1 MLSCQVEYAGLV
13 CVHFMRPEFIAI
25 LSSMLW
31 AADAVLVSL
40 GARTSNVIGAAFLSY
55 AFSAGA
61 MWLVLSTYFPFERLA
76 SPATV
81 YFLLSG
87 CLQPLLARILY
98 YSGITRIGVARAGPL
113 RGVEPLLSVTLAILF
128 LHERPSV
135 NVYLGAALIVASVWL
150 VLWRSE
156 GDARA
161 TFTDYLLPLGAAL
174 CGAISQN
181 LRKTGLLL
189 LADPYA
195 GTAVSTSL
203 SLVLFG
209 AYLAGSGKARLIAPT
224 RRGLPFFAVAAM
236 VSTVAQVLNYEALNL
251 GEVSAMVPL
260 LNTTPLFAV
269 LFSAVFLRH
278 VETVTFRVALGALVM
293 FAGVVVIALR

>member
-1 MLSCQVEYAGLV
+1 
-13 CVHFMRPEFIAI
+13 MRPEFIAI

-40 GARTSNVIGAAFLSY
+40 GARTSNVVAAAFLSY

-61 MWLVLSTYFPFERLA
+61 MWIVLSTYFPFERLA
-76 SPATV
+76 SRATIF
-81 YFLLSG
+81 FLLSG

-113 RGVEPLLSVTLAILF
+113 RGVEPLLSVTIAILF

-135 NVYLGAALIVASVWL
+135 NVYVGAALIVASVWL
-150 VLWRSE
+150 VLWQSE
-156 GDARA
+156 TETRA

-174 CGAISQN
+174 CGAVSQN

-189 LADPYA
+189 LPDPYA

-203 SLVLFG
+203 SLVLFA
-209 AYLAGSGKARLIAPT
+209 AYLAGSGKMRLIAPT
-224 RRGLPFFAVAAM
+224 RRALPFFAAAAV
-236 VSTVAQVLNYEALNL
+236 VSTTAQVLNYEALNM
-251 GEVSAMVPL
+251 GDVSAMVPL

-269 LFSAVFLRH
+269 LFSVVFLRK
-278 VETVTFRVALGALVM
+278 VETVTLRIVLGALVM
-293 FAGVVVIALR
+293 FMGVVVIAFR

>member
-1 MLSCQVEYAGLV
+1 
-13 CVHFMRPEFIAI
+13 MRPEFIAI
-25 LSSMLW
+25 FSSMLW

-40 GARTSNVIGAAFLSY
+40 GARTANVVAAAFLSY
-55 AFSAGA
+55 AFSAA
-61 MWLVLSTYFPFERLA
+61 SMWLVLATYFPFERLA
-76 SPATV
+76 SRASV

-113 RGVEPLLSVTLAILF
+113 RGVEPLLSVTIAIVF

-135 NVYLGAALIVASVWL
+135 NVYVGAALIVASVWL
-150 VLWRSE
+150 VLWQSE
-156 GDARA
+156 AETRA
-161 TFTDYLLPLGAAL
+161 TLTDYLLPLGAAL
-174 CGAISQN
+174 CGAVSQN

-189 LADPYA
+189 LPDPYA
-195 GTAVSTSL
+195 GTAVSTTL
-203 SLVLFG
+203 SLALFA
-209 AYLAGSGKARLIAPT
+209 AYLAGSGKTRLIAPT
-224 RRGLPFFAVAAM
+224 RRGLPFFAAAAV
-236 VSTVAQVLNYEALNL
+236 VSTTAQVLNYEALNM

-278 VETVTFRVALGALVM
+278 IETVTLRVALGALVM
-293 FAGVVVIALR
+293 FTGVVVIALR